1 MADVKEEAADLWVSP
16 SYLSDLF
23 FLKNLFIFNEEPSI
37 ESSNLPVDPTVSS
50 NQTSLNEKDLNRIE
64 YDVQIPVVILANELN
79 NHHWS
84 CKQAEN
90 DNYDSK

>member
-16 SYLSDLF
+16 SNLSDLF

-50 NQTSLNEKDLNRIE
+50 NQTSLNKKDLNRIE
-64 YDVQIPVVILANELN
+64 YDVQIPIVIFTNELKY
-79 NHHWS
+79 HHWS
-84 CKQAEN
+84 SKQAEN
-90 DNYDSK
+90 ENYDSK